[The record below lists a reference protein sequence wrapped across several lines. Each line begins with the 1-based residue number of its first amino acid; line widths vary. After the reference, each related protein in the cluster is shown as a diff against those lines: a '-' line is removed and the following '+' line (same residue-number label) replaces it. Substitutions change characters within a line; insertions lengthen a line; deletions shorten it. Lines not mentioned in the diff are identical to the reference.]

1 MSKHFNGFD
10 FTRRI
15 DGNINVWSYMPWP
28 DADLDEEPEVL
39 ARYLESTGGWR
50 AFGWQVIHVAES
62 FQSAHDW
69 AYNRTHKGK

>member
-28 DADLDEEPEVL
+28 DAYLDEEPEVL
-39 ARYLESTGGWR
+39 ADYLRSTGGWR
-50 AFGWQVIHVAES
+50 AFG
-62 FQSAHDW
+62 
-69 AYNRTHKGK
+69 